1 MQPEAILS
9 VANYADLGY
18 TEWEWGENMRI
29 LLINGSPKGVRS
41 NTYRLA
47 KAFLEGMGEGE
58 PRELTTCRMD
68 IQPCRG
74 CFACW
79 SKTPGQCVLG
89 DDMASVIESILWA
102 DVILWSFPLYYF
114 SVPGGLKNLIDRQLP
129 MNLPFMESASRFGGH
144 PGRYDLSGKRHVV
157 ISTCG
162 FYTARGN
169 YDGVTAMFDH
179 MLGKGN
185 YTSIFC
191 GQGELFRVKE
201 LAERTEEYL
210 SYMRQ
215 AGWEFIRDGISR
227 ETYEKLS
234 QLLYPREVFEA
245 MADASW
251 GVEKTGQT
259 SPQWLTF
266 TRQMG
271 ALYNPKAWPGKDLVL
286 EMCYTDVDGCCQLV
300 LTETGCRVLTDDFLP
315 YTTRIETPFSVWN
328 AIAAG
333 EITGEE
339 ALARQQ
345 YRVKGD
351 FSLMLH
357 WDDYFGPEKARTT
370 AGTKKCATNMNILL
384 LPWIVFWVAAPMD
397 AFYGA
402 VISAGVCALIPLG
415 FYKNRKTIYDVL
427 SAALVTGCALALL
440 LSAPV
445 RTVLPLSYFAFGL
458 MWSVSCFLKIP
469 LTAHYSM
476 NDYNGEQALNNPLFI
491 KTNRILTGCWGVL
504 YLLTPIWT
512 YYWMG
517 TALASWTGAV
527 NSVLPAL
534 MGLFTVWFQK
544 WYPARIARG

>member
-1 MQPEAILS
+1 MIDQ
-9 VANYADLGY
+9 
-18 TEWEWGENMRI
+18 T
-29 LLINGSPKGVRS
+29 
-41 NTYRLA
+41 
-47 KAFLEGMGEGE
+47 
-58 PRELTTCRMD
+58 D

-210 SYMRQ
+210 SYVRQ

-271 ALYNPKAWPGKDLVL
+271 AL
-286 EMCYTDVDGCCQLV
+286 
-300 LTETGCRVLTDDFLP
+300 R
-315 YTTRIETPFSVWN
+315 
-328 AIAAG
+328 
-333 EITGEE
+333 
-339 ALARQQ
+339 
-345 YRVKGD
+345 
-351 FSLMLH
+351 
-357 WDDYFGPEKARTT
+357 
-370 AGTKKCATNMNILL
+370 
-384 LPWIVFWVAAPMD
+384 
-397 AFYGA
+397 
-402 VISAGVCALIPLG
+402 
-415 FYKNRKTIYDVL
+415 
-427 SAALVTGCALALL
+427 
-440 LSAPV
+440 
-445 RTVLPLSYFAFGL
+445 
-458 MWSVSCFLKIP
+458 
-469 LTAHYSM
+469 
-476 NDYNGEQALNNPLFI
+476 
-491 KTNRILTGCWGVL
+491 
-504 YLLTPIWT
+504 
-512 YYWMG
+512 
-517 TALASWTGAV
+517 
-527 NSVLPAL
+527 
-534 MGLFTVWFQK
+534 
-544 WYPARIARG
+544 